1 VSDGHWKLVKKSPGH
16 RHRDGFGEL
25 GRKYNRKSPD
35 TASVA
40 PKYCKIM
47 VIWRHIP
54 YNRRFVFGASKTV
67 YSATE
72 GRFFSARPL

>member
-1 VSDGHWKLVKKSPGH
+1 VSGGHWKLVKISPAH
-16 RHRDGFGEL
+16 RLRDGFGEL
-25 GRKYNRKSPD
+25 GQKYNRIFHD
-35 TASVA
+35 TAPVA

-67 YSATE
+67 YSAIE
-72 GRFFSARPL
+72 GCVSSALPQ